1 MNHYPEKI
9 SKNIKTERLKRG
21 WSQAKLGKYLGVS
34 GKQISN
40 YENEDTNKCTPPI
53 DILLKMCDLFECD
66 LGYLIGE
73 DGYSQKTMKLTIAA
87 SETGFTEEALQQIRN
102 VMGISP
108 EGTVFH
114 MESEEYQR
122 ILNNFVS
129 SPQFVKLVVELKRLD
144 EIYCE
149 HRYFEKKFEKEM
161 DDVNSKLD
169 KMDPIKAAFIRDN
182 WDSPLDF
189 DDSLTPD
196 NLLIRN
202 SLSDDEKNV
211 ISQKR
216 AHVDKEYEHNI
227 TFDRNKKSQ
236 RYTIQERLCEKI
248 SVNSKT
254 VIKTLCCERLE
265 NSRSDFFTVYNGY

>member
-87 SETGFTEEALQQIRN
+87 SETGFTGEALQQIRN

-236 RYTIQERLCEKI
+236 RYTIQETMSFLLNDLYPI
-248 SVNSKT
+248 D
-254 VIKTLCCERLE
+254 TL
-265 NSRSDFFTVYNGY
+265 